1 MICKREGQSHG
12 ILFTVFPAHCARLVH
27 GLAATKLLGRKFRN
41 NGRHAMR
48 GKVVRTTP

>member
-1 MICKREGQSHG
+1 MAFSSRISGPLRTLGSW
-12 ILFTVFPAHCARLVH
+12 V
-27 GLAATKLLGRKFRN
+27 AATKLLGRKFRN